1 MFYPKP
7 DLKTVIGES
16 MGSKK
21 KELEEK
27 KEKPLERWT
36 IKELRDEALK
46 LEDIQ
51 GVHGM
56 NKEEIINLLR
66 KAKGIEMP
74 ATHKRTE
81 NVRDI
86 KLKVT
91 SLRKIRDE
99 ERAAGAPR
107 KRLSI
112 LRRKLSRL
120 KKKTR
125 G

>member
-1 MFYPKP
+1 
-7 DLKTVIGES
+7 

-27 KEKPLERWT
+27 KDKPLERWT
-36 IKELRDEALK
+36 IKELREEALK
-46 LEDIQ
+46 LEDVQ

-56 NKEEIINLLR
+56 NKEEIISLLR
-66 KAKGIEMP
+66 KARGIEAP
-74 ATHKRTE
+74 STRRKTE
-81 NVRDI
+81 NIRDI
-86 KLKVT
+86 KLKVAN
-91 SLRKIRDE
+91 LRKIRDE
-99 ERAAGAPR
+99 ERAAGAPK
-107 KRLSI
+107 KRLTI

>member
-1 MFYPKP
+1 
-7 DLKTVIGES
+7 

-36 IKELRDEALK
+36 IKELREEALK
-46 LEDIQ
+46 LEDVQ
-51 GVHGM
+51 GIHGM
-56 NKEEIINLLR
+56 NKEEIIDLLR
-66 KAKGIEMP
+66 KAKGIEAP
-74 ATHKRTE
+74 LTRKKTE
-81 NVRDI
+81 NVRAVKI
-86 KLKVT
+86 KLT
-91 SLRKIRDE
+91 DLRKVQAE
-99 ERAAGAPR
+99 ERAVGASR

-112 LRRKLSRL
+112 LRRKISRL

>member
-1 MFYPKP
+1 
-7 DLKTVIGES
+7 

-36 IKELRDEALK
+36 IKELREEALK
-46 LEDIQ
+46 LEDVQ

-66 KAKGIEMP
+66 KAKGIEAP
-74 ATHKRTE
+74 AARKKTE

-86 KLKVT
+86 KMKVAN
-91 SLRKIRDE
+91 LRKIRDE
-99 ERAAGAPR
+99 ERAAGASR
-107 KRLSI
+107 KRLNI

-125 G
+125 V